1 MKKINESIQIL
12 TSMENT
18 MIQKERY
25 NPYQC
30 GTGIHA
36 SEKYPKIAKSKG
48 KWKKEARAYM

>member
-36 SEKYPKIAKSKG
+36 SEKYPKRAKSKG